1 MKERIRHFFHTL
13 RFKVVLY
20 LALFVLALICVL
32 WLFQIVF
39 LDDVYRGI
47 KEKEVYETAEILHAE
62 LADRAKGEGD
72 TLDNTVSVLTAQKQI
87 CIELLDPVFHS
98 VTDKLHQTCYSAG
111 AESICFVHATMRPS
125 IYSTM
130 DIRYLLLSEVRRSGT
145 VYFREISPAGV
156 NTEKTDG
163 TAPTGML
170 YIEYYET
177 GGRGYYI
184 VLNTK
189 ITPDAATVNTLKAEL
204 YTICAVF
211 VLLAVVMAVIL
222 SNRISTPIEKIEASA
237 KRLATGDYTVR
248 FEGGGYA
255 EIAQLR
261 DTLNYASEELSK
273 LEGFRRELL
282 ANISHDLRTPLTMIG
297 GYAEVM
303 RDLPGENTPE
313 NVQVIIDETN
323 RLTALVNDLL
333 DLSKLQSGAATYEP
347 SEVKLTECINGI
359 IARYRKLTENDGY
372 RIVFAHDGDVSVTAD
387 EKKLQQV
394 IYNLVNN
401 AIAYTGD
408 DKYVEIRQELR
419 TDRDTGKRY
428 VRISVIDTGRGI
440 SPENLEYIWD
450 RYFKENKTHQRAA
463 VGTGLGLSIVK
474 GVLQMHHARF
484 GVETDDREEH
494 HGSNFWFEMELGSG
508 SGT

>member
-1 MKERIRHFFHTL
+1 MTDRIKRFFRSL
-13 RFKVVLY
+13 RFKVILY
-20 LALFVLALICVL
+20 LALFVLALIGVL

-39 LDDVYRGI
+39 LGDVYRSI
-47 KEKEVYETAEILHAE
+47 KEKEVHETASVLRAEIASG
-62 LADRAKGEGD
+62 K
-72 TLDNTVSVLTAQKQI
+72 TLDNTVSVLTARNQI
-87 CIELLDPVFHS
+87 CIEVLDFAFHN
-98 VTDKLHQTCYSAG
+98 VTEKKHNTCYSAG
-111 AESICFVHATMRPS
+111 ADSICFVHAAMRPS
-125 IYSTM
+125 AYSMM
-130 DIRYLLLSEVRRSGT
+130 DIRYLLLNEVRRSGQ
-145 VYFREISPAGV
+145 VYFKEITAAGV
-156 NTEKTDG
+156 NTEHKDQSK
-163 TAPTGML
+163 PLGML
-170 YIEYYET
+170 YIEYFEE

-189 ITPDAATVNTLKAEL
+189 IPPDSATVNTLKGIL
-204 YTICAVF
+204 YAVCAVF
-211 VLLAVVMAVIL
+211 ALLAVLMALLL
-222 SNRISTPIEKIEASA
+222 SNRISSPIEKIDRAA
-237 KRLATGDYTVR
+237 KRLAKGDYATR

-333 DLSKLQSGAATYEP
+333 DLSKLQSGAATFEP
-347 SEVKLTECINGI
+347 TRVALTDCVNAI
-359 IARYRKLTENDGY
+359 ISRYRKLTEIDGY
-372 RIVFAHDGDVSVTAD
+372 RIVFVYDRDVYVTAD
-387 EKKLQQV
+387 APKLQQV

-401 AIAYTGD
+401 AVAYTGD
-408 DKYVEIRQELR
+408 DKYVEIRQEIRL
-419 TDRDTGKRY
+419 DRDTGKSL
-428 VRISVIDTGRGI
+428 VRISVIDTGKGI

-450 RYFKENKTHQRAA
+450 RYFKENKTHKRAV

-494 HGSNFWFEMELGSG
+494 HGSNFWFELEVADADH
-508 SGT
+508 T